1 MRRSAFLP
9 ASMAFAAVPQIARAQ
24 SPAHVRVASAP
35 NDDLIAVLWGIEGG
49 AFRRAGIEVTLQKS
63 NSGAAVAAAVAGAAI
78 DIGKSSLL
86 NLLTA
91 HAKGVPFVLVAPS
104 GISIAEAPTAGMVV
118 AKDSTIR
125 TGRDLNG
132 KIIGVSG
139 LNDLLALGS
148 SAWVDQNGGDSKT
161 LRFVEITASAVAE
174 SVAAGRIDAGTM
186 PNPQMGLA
194 VESGRVRLLCYPTT
208 AIARRF
214 LQASF
219 FSTTDY
225 LAKNRETVAA
235 FRHAIV
241 EASAYANEHHDQMI
255 PILSRFTGVDA
266 KVIASLP
273 QQMLGTAL
281 DVRLIQPLLDVAVK
295 YGAIATRFEARSMID
310 PAAN

>member
-1 MRRSAFLP
+1 MRRSAIV
-9 ASMAFAAVPQIARAQ
+9 AAAAAVTLAPTIARAQ
-24 SPAHVRVASAP
+24 ALKPVHVASAP
-35 NDDLIAVLWGIEGG
+35 NDDLIAVLWAIEGG
-49 AFRRAGIEVTLQKS
+49 GFRRAGLDVTLQKA

-91 HAKGVPFVLVAPS
+91 RAKGVPFVLVAPS
-104 GISIAEAPTAGMVV
+104 GIAIAESPTAGMVV
-118 AKDSTIR
+118 AKDSPIR

-132 KIIGVSG
+132 KIVGVAG

-148 SAWVDQNGGDSKT
+148 SAWIDQNGGDAKT

-194 VESGRVRLLCYPTT
+194 VEGGRVRLLCYPTT

-219 FSTTDY
+219 FSTADY
-225 LAKNRETVAA
+225 LAKNRDTVAA
-235 FRHAIV
+235 YRHAII
-241 EASAYANEHHDQMI
+241 EASAYANEHHEQMI

-266 KVIASLP
+266 KVIGALP
-273 QQMLGTAL
+273 QQMLGTSL
-281 DVRLIQPLLDVAVK
+281 DVRLIQPLLDVALK
-295 YGAIATRFEARSMID
+295 YGAVTSRLDARAMID
-310 PAAN
+310 PAAL